1 MILKA
6 VTGMVASLV
15 VVMALGTSAS
25 AGQIAS
31 PLTGNVTYTGAL
43 PTATFK
49 TSPNVYIQ
57 YVATTAGAGSLNTSY
72 VAASRHNQGD
82 KAYGV
87 DPDYT
92 GMYIESVTVG
102 VSTITNFPSAA
113 TAGSTG
119 DFNTSNWTAK

>member
-1 MILKA
+1 MILKT
-6 VTGMVASLV
+6 VTSMVASLA

-31 PLTGNVTYTGAL
+31 PTTGTVTFAGAA
-43 PTATFK
+43 PAVSFK
-49 TSPNVYIQ
+49 TSPNVYVQ
-57 YVATTAGAGSLNTSY
+57 YTATTTGAGTANTSY

-92 GMYIESVTVG
+92 GMYVQTVTAG
-102 VSTITNFPSAA
+102 VSTIGSFPSAA

-119 DFNTSNWTAK
+119 DFSSAWTAK